1 MVTTFSRGLPNIS
14 YIFRKHLPT
23 LHASDRM
30 KDAFPEPP
38 LVAYRRDAN
47 LEDILV
53 HKKHNK
59 MFFRKPN
66 RSGPCGAQRC
76 AICSYMI
83 ETNSLEDAAGKKYTV
98 RNSVDCKSSNVVYAV
113 FCERCRAYV
122 YVGET
127 GDTLYQRH
135 LLNLSRIRT
144 RHADPVAAH
153 FYTDEHSVAD
163 FRVMGLEKLHDSD
176 DYRRT
181 MEQLWKRKLRTYR
194 PYGIN
199 THEWG
204 SVRKW
209 REHYV
214 DVVNN

>member
-1 MVTTFSRGLPNIS
+1 
-14 YIFRKHLPT
+14 
-23 LHASDRM
+23 
-30 KDAFPEPP
+30 
-38 LVAYRRDAN
+38 
-47 LEDILV
+47 
-53 HKKHNK
+53 
-59 MFFRKPN
+59 
-66 RSGPCGAQRC
+66 
-76 AICSYMI
+76 MI

-98 RNSVDCKSSNVVYAV
+98 RNSVECKSSNVLYAV
-113 FCERCRAYV
+113 FCERCRTYV

-135 LLNLSRIRT
+135 LLDLSRIRT

-199 THEWG
+199 TQE
-204 SVRKW
+204 
-209 REHYV
+209 
-214 DVVNN
+214 